1 MIGYIFCHLL
11 GLLHAAKFVG
21 QCFVISTSIIERGIW
36 IQLITFIFYFDLLIG
51 REVAYCFFHYCFSD
65 IAEGIGDIGSYF
77 NFQVIYSFFNTLFC
91 FTISHEEIKNNF
103 PDYTLGKNGLK
114 YVTMKR

>member
-1 MIGYIFCHLL
+1 
-11 GLLHAAKFVG
+11 AAKFVG

-36 IQLITFIFYFDLLIG
+36 IQLITFIFYFDLLTG
-51 REVAYCFFHYCFSD
+51 REVAKCFFQFCISD
-65 IAEGIGDIGSYF
+65 IAERTGDIGPYF
-77 NFQVIYSFFNTLFC
+77 NSHVIFSFFNTLFC
-91 FTISHEEIKNNF
+91 FTITCEDMKKNF